1 MNLKIIDDFLS
12 SYHADTFIRIF
23 DGEHRGE
30 GGFPWFFVTNL
41 NNERSLGNYYFNHI
55 LIDKEQIYYNR
66 NQLSIFNP
74 LLDMLKVP
82 ISDVYRLKVN
92 LYPWTQRRIHHKSH
106 TDYPS
111 GFDLT
116 TALYYVNDN
125 DGVTIFDG
133 KKTVKSK
140 KNRVVLFDGSIRH
153 HSTTPT
159 KDNYRCTINID
170 YKKKK

>member
-1 MNLKIIDDFLS
+1 M
-12 SYHADTFIRIF
+12 
-23 DGEHRGE
+23 
-30 GGFPWFFVTNL
+30 
-41 NNERSLGNYYFNHI
+41 GNYYFNHI
-55 LIDKEQIYYNR
+55 LIDNYHIYNTDD
-66 NQLSIFNP
+66 LSIFSP
-74 LLDMLKVP
+74 ILDMLKVP

-92 LYPWTQRRIHHKSH
+92 LYPRTQWKVHHETH

-116 TALYYVNDN
+116 PALYYVNDN

-133 KKTVKSK
+133 KKIVKSK
-140 KNRVVLFDGSIRH
+140 KNRVALFDGSIMH